1 MSKSNLAVN
10 SKANMRIKKKKK
22 SLSLTQQKALFGYL
36 FIAPFFIGFLFLFLT
51 PLIQSLYFSFSKLSV
66 TSTGYQLTHIGLEN
80 YEKVLRVD
88 PNFVPALLANV
99 TEIISRVPVVIIFSF
114 FAASLLNQKFKGRAF
129 ARAIFF
135 LPVIL
140 TSGIVLAIESTDLLV
155 NASQGAA
162 KEEIEKST
170 TALKFFQFRQLL
182 FAINIPAPI
191 IGFLIAAVDQIY
203 DIVIAS
209 GVQILIFLA
218 GLQSVPKSLYEASTM
233 DGATGWENFWKITFP
248 MVSPLIIV
256 NLVYTIINTFTTAD
270 NQIMSLIQNTIFSQS
285 EFGKGSAMAW
295 VYLGTVA
302 LILTAF
308 SLMVLKLTS
317 RYKT

>member
-1 MSKSNLAVN
+1 MNKVNLAVN
-10 SKANMRIKKKKK
+10 VKTKVRNKKRK
-22 SLSLTQQKALFGYL
+22 SLTLTQQKALFGYL
-36 FIAPFFIGFLFLFLT
+36 FIAPFFIGFLLLFLT
-51 PLIQSLYFSFSKLSV
+51 PLIQSLQFSFSKLSV
-66 TSTGYQLTHIGLEN
+66 TSSGYHLTNIGLEN

-88 PNFVPALLANV
+88 PNFVPSLLANA
-99 TEIISRVPVVIIFSF
+99 TEIISRVPVIIIFSF

-140 TSGIVLAIESTDLLV
+140 TSGIVLAIENTDLLV
-155 NASQGAA
+155 NAAQGAA

-170 TALKFFQFRQLL
+170 TALQFLQFRQLL

-191 IGFLIAAVDQIY
+191 VSFLILAVDQIY
-203 DIVIAS
+203 EIVIAS

-256 NLVYTIINTFTTAD
+256 NLVYTIINTFTSAD
-270 NQIMSLIQNTIFSQS
+270 NQIMSLIRTTIFSQS
-285 EFGKGSAMAW
+285 EFGRGSAMAW

-302 LILTAF
+302 LILTVL
-308 SLMVLKLTS
+308 SLIVLKLTS